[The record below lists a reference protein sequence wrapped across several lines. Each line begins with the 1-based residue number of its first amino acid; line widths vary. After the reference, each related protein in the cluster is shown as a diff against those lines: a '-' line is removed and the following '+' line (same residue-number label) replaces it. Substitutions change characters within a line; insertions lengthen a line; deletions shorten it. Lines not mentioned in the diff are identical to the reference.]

1 MAYDTLTFD
10 SCWDDLRSPATG
22 VNLQGSA
29 SPPTFDTTECA
40 LRFANNADNVVVIIQ
55 HTPHGLDKS
64 KTLRPHFHC
73 YARVDPTETQIANWR
88 LEYKV
93 YQFGDV
99 VPESWTTVNVVQTLT
114 PANYNQTLAV
124 SFGEISISHLTS
136 LAGFIKMKISRIVAG
151 QTYNSPIFVDEF
163 DIHAASKR
171 EGSLS
176 EWGD

>member
-1 MAYDTLTFD
+1 MAYDSLTFD

-22 VNLQGSA
+22 INLQGQSA
-29 SPPTFDTTECA
+29 APTYDETECA
-40 LRFANNADNVVVIIQ
+40 ARFSNSADNVVAIVQ

-64 KTLRPHFHC
+64 ETIRPHLHC
-73 YARVDPTETQIANWR
+73 YARVAPAEAQTANWR

-99 VPESWTTVNVVQTLT
+99 VPANWTTVNVVQTIT
-114 PANYNQTLAV
+114 PDNYNKSSVV

-163 DIHAASKR
+163 DIHVASKR

>member
-1 MAYDTLTFD
+1 MSYDTLTFD
-10 SCWDDLRSPATG
+10 SCWDDLRAPATG
-22 VNLQGSA
+22 INLQGSSA
-29 SPPTFDTTECA
+29 PPTFDETECA
-40 LRFANNADNVVVIIQ
+40 AKFANNADNVVVIMQ

-64 KTLRPHFHC
+64 KTIRPHLHC
-73 YARVDPTETQIANWR
+73 YARVDPTVSKIANWR
-88 LEYKV
+88 LEYQI

-99 VPESWTTVNVVQTLT
+99 VPTSWTTVDVVQTIT
-114 PANYNQTLAV
+114 PENYNKSVVV

-163 DIHAASKR
+163 DVHVASRR